1 MSVPNPIDV
10 PTLKVE
16 EAGPFYGLGRAA
28 AYAACNTYLAT
39 DGAEGIPCI
48 RVGRFIRVPT
58 AALRVHLGID
68 RLPQDP
74 SS

>member
-1 MSVPNPIDV
+1 MSIPNPIDV
-10 PTLKVE
+10 PALTVD
-16 EAGPFYGLGRAA
+16 EAADFYGIGRAA
-28 AYAACNTYLAT
+28 AYAGCNTYLAT

-58 AALRVHLGID
+58 AAMRVHLGID
-68 RLPQDP
+68 RLPQDE